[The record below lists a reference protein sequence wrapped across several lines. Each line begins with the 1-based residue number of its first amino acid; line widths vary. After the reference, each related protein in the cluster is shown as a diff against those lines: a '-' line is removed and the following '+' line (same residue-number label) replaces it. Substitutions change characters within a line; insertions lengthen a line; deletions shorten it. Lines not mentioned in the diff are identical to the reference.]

1 MCVNEWKVHPY
12 HVILFDK
19 KKIKLSV
26 LNIMVDETSG
36 NYDEWKMIPK
46 VYLPNNSRYIS
57 FLKWQKII
65 EMEDRLVIAR
75 HWEVRGSLEDGVD
88 TKKQHEVS

>member
-1 MCVNEWKVHPY
+1 
-12 HVILFDK
+12 
-19 KKIKLSV
+19 
-26 LNIMVDETSG
+26 MVDETSG

-65 EMEDRLVIAR
+65 EMEDRLVIASTEKLGVAWKMVWILKNNMR
-75 HWEVRGSLEDGVD
+75 FPRVMEMLCIVTVSTLEPRKE
-88 TKKQHEVS
+88 T